1 MGGMPTHFRLF
12 VGLSI
17 VLTCTTFAAFAQ
29 HPAMPPGMTHEE
41 HLAQMQKDA
50 ELKKRGAV
58 AMGFDQDKV
67 AHHFTL
73 DDTGGVIEVGVNDPS
88 DRAVLGQV
96 RTHLKEIASD
106 FSRGDFGKPFATHGE
121 APPGVHTM
129 QERKNAMTFGYEDMP
144 GGGRVRITTA
154 DAMAVE
160 AVHEFLQYQIRE
172 HATGDPLSV
181 GKIQGIR

>member
-1 MGGMPTHFRLF
+1 MQTLFRLV
-12 VGLSI
+12 VGFSI
-17 VLTCTTFAAFAQ
+17 VFTCTTSAAFAQ

-67 AHHFTL
+67 AHHFRL
-73 DDTGGVIEVGVNDPS
+73 HDTGGVIEVGVNDPS

-96 RTHLKEIASD
+96 RTHLKEIARD
-106 FSRGDFGKPFATHGE
+106 FSRGDFGTPFAAHGE
-121 APPGVHTM
+121 IPPGLHTM
-129 QERKNAMTFGYEDMP
+129 QERKDALTFAYEDMR
-144 GGGRVRITTA
+144 GGGRVRITSA
-154 DAMAVE
+154 DAKAVE

-181 GKIQGIR
+181 GK